1 MQESVLFFYFLF
13 LIFFRFL
20 FIFNFL
26 FNFFVYFLFVFPCC
40 NSKKELTALILFQKF
55 VIPPRR
61 VHANKLKA
69 SVMLWAAEQITM
81 IRAQHEFIL
90 NKETN
95 SLSYKF
101 SAPTC
106 YGWVLEAKV
115 EFPSPDNNNHCMTAH
130 PVMKKKKKEG
140 LVGDI

>member
-1 MQESVLFFYFLF
+1 
-13 LIFFRFL
+13 
-20 FIFNFL
+20 
-26 FNFFVYFLFVFPCC
+26 
-40 NSKKELTALILFQKF
+40 
-55 VIPPRR
+55 
-61 VHANKLKA
+61 
-69 SVMLWAAEQITM
+69 MLWAAEQITM

-106 YGWVLEAKV
+106 YRWVLEAKV

-130 PVMKKKKKEG
+130 PVIKKKKEG

>member
-13 LIFFRFL
+13 LIFFLFL

-130 PVMKKKKKEG
+130 PVIKKKKEG